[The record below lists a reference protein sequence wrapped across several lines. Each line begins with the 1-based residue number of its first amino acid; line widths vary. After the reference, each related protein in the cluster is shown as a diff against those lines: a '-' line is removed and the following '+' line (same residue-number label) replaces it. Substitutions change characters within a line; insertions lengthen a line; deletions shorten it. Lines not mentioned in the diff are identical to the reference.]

1 MAFHGGLVGVL
12 SAALWWSLR
21 HKKRFLDVTDFVAPL
36 VPPGLFFGRL
46 GNFINGELWGKV
58 TTVDWGMVFPGAG
71 ELPRHPPQLYE
82 AGLEGLLL
90 FTILWVYS
98 RKPRPLG
105 AVSGLFA
112 VLYALCR
119 IGVEF
124 FRLPDP
130 QLGYLFFGWVTMGQ
144 VLCLPL
150 LLAGVLLLAH
160 AAYEKRHPSRDRV
173 VLDDGSVVW
182 SGVEGAFPPPFQN
195 PARPSPFFTPFCA
208 THVKQGESDVSPD
221 LASFDAYPPEG
232 YAARFG
238 RLSAMPPYPAQ
249 MPDCPAT
256 RSAIL
261 TIPGFYEIQTSCFGG
276 IMAKEDAIEVD
287 GVVEEALPNA
297 MFRVELENGHEVLA
311 HISGKMRKFYI
322 RILPGDRVKVELSPY
337 DLTRGRITYRM
348 K

>member
-1 MAFHGGLVGVL
+1 MLPYPAIDPVAVSFGPVRLHWYGVMYIAAFLAAGLLVRSRAARPGSGWTADQVDALATWAMLGVVLGARLGYILFYDLDTYLADPLEVFRVWNGGMSFHGGLVGVL

-71 ELPRHPPQLYE
+71 ELPRHPTQLYE

-182 SGVEGAFPPPFQN
+182 IK
-195 PARPSPFFTPFCA
+195 R
-208 THVKQGESDVSPD
+208 
-221 LASFDAYPPEG
+221 
-232 YAARFG
+232 R
-238 RLSAMPPYPAQ
+238 
-249 MPDCPAT
+249 
-256 RSAIL
+256 
-261 TIPGFYEIQTSCFGG
+261 
-276 IMAKEDAIEVD
+276 
-287 GVVEEALPNA
+287 
-297 MFRVELENGHEVLA
+297 
-311 HISGKMRKFYI
+311 
-322 RILPGDRVKVELSPY
+322 
-337 DLTRGRITYRM
+337 
-348 K
+348 

>member
-1 MAFHGGLVGVL
+1 MLPYPAIDPVAVSFGPVRLHWYGVMYIAAFLAAWLLGRCRAARPGSGWTADQVDGLATWAMLGVVLGARLGYILFYDLDTYLADPLEVFRVWNGGMSFHGGLVGVL

-71 ELPRHPPQLYE
+71 ELPRHPTQLYE

-182 SGVEGAFPPPFQN
+182 IK
-195 PARPSPFFTPFCA
+195 R
-208 THVKQGESDVSPD
+208 
-221 LASFDAYPPEG
+221 
-232 YAARFG
+232 R
-238 RLSAMPPYPAQ
+238 
-249 MPDCPAT
+249 
-256 RSAIL
+256 
-261 TIPGFYEIQTSCFGG
+261 
-276 IMAKEDAIEVD
+276 
-287 GVVEEALPNA
+287 
-297 MFRVELENGHEVLA
+297 
-311 HISGKMRKFYI
+311 
-322 RILPGDRVKVELSPY
+322 
-337 DLTRGRITYRM
+337 
-348 K
+348 